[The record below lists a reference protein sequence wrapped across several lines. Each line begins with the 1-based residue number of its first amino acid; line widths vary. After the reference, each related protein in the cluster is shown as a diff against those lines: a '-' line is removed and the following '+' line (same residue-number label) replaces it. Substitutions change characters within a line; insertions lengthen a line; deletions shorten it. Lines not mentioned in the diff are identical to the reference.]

1 MIKKIA
7 LSLLVLFVFKVNAQ
21 NSTLY
26 GVVTD
31 SLQVP
36 LAYANV
42 IVKPQNTSINMS
54 FAITDEQGRYK
65 LELIK
70 NEQYTVS
77 VSFIGYQ
84 SQSFQLKISENT
96 TKNMVLK
103 QASELLNEVVI
114 IQQLPV
120 EVKED
125 TITYRTKSFVTGEE
139 RKLKAVLNKLPG
151 VEVDKS
157 GLVTVQGKRVT
168 HMLVEGKKFFGGG
181 SKLAVENIPANAVG
195 EVEVIDNYNE
205 IAMLK
210 GLEETDDMAMNIK
223 LKKDKKQF
231 TFGDVEAGKGN
242 EDFYVAHAGLFYYSP
257 KTRMNFIGDLNN
269 TGDKFFTLND
279 YVRFEGGA
287 GKAIGK
293 TGSIFSDSDSNF
305 SSFLGFEDVAKST
318 NKFAALNLS
327 TPISNTTEISGY
339 AVFSNTNTMLLN
351 KRTTQYL
358 FEDNA
363 FTEQLDKQKENKNNL
378 AIAKINLEHKPT
390 INSEWYFNSQLKYN
404 KVASESSNKLLIEVD
419 ETNFKLN
426 ATTNGLVVKQ
436 NAEWYKKYNKIHTTS
451 LIVNYKYNDN
461 NPESALLTSNVASEE
476 ENEESRIFQQIKS
489 KSNQLDAIF
498 KHFWRVGSK
507 SQLQTVIGNYYFN
520 ETYAT
525 DVLQENAEPS
535 FDGIDF
541 ENALNYTLNDAFL
554 GVNYK
559 FKQKKLIIEA
569 GGYIHN
575 YDWKILQN
583 NNVSNNKFS
592 FLPNFLAK
600 YAFYKSEKLQ
610 FTYALKNKFLKTA
623 QLVDNYTVLNY
634 NTFFKGNP
642 NLEFINY
649 HSARLLYTKFNLYNN
664 IILSSSIGYNK
675 KKEVVNNEIN
685 VVETNKFLTPI
696 LLEYPDVNWNFR
708 ADLYKRYGAFK
719 LRFTGRF
726 DISDYGQLI
735 NNKLSENQN
744 YTQYYTA
751 SVATNFEKAPNV
763 KIGYN
768 LRLSEYKATASINN
782 YITNEPYIEFDYVFL
797 NGFIFKID
805 YYKNTFK
812 NKTLS
817 QKDSYQLANASL
829 FYQKEDS
836 AWGFEIR
843 GSNLFNIEYKL
854 SNVINDFFITDTKN
868 YLIPRVFMFTVTYKL

>member
-7 LSLLVLFVFKVNAQ
+7 LVLLILLFSKVNAQ
-21 NSTLY
+21 NSSLN

-31 SLQVP
+31 SLQAP

-70 NEQYTVS
+70 NEQYAVS

-96 TKNMVLK
+96 SKNMVLK

-125 TITYRTKSFVTGEE
+125 TITYRTKAFVTGEE

-151 VEVDKS
+151 VDVDEN
-157 GLVTVQGKRVT
+157 GLVTVQGKKVT

-195 EVEVIDNYNE
+195 EVEVIDNYSE
-205 IAMLK
+205 ISMLK

-242 EDFYVAHAGLFYYSP
+242 DDFYAAHAGLFYYSP
-257 KTRMNFIGDLNN
+257 KTRVNFIGDLNN
-269 TGDKFFTLND
+269 TGDKFFTLSD
-279 YVRFEGGA
+279 YVRFEGGVD
-287 GKAIGK
+287 KALSK
-293 TGSIFSDSDSNF
+293 SGSMYDTSDSDF
-305 SSFLGFEDVAKST
+305 SAFMDFEDVAKST

-339 AVFSNTNTMLLN
+339 ALFSNTNTTLLN
-351 KRTTQYL
+351 NRITQYL
-358 FEDNA
+358 FEDNTY
-363 FTEQLDKQKENKNNL
+363 TEQLDEQEDNNNNL

-390 INSEWYFNSQLKYN
+390 LNSEWHFNSQLKYN
-404 KVASESSNKLLIEVD
+404 NVNSESANKLLIDVD
-419 ETNFKLN
+419 ETNFKLD
-426 ATTNGLVVKQ
+426 ATTSGLVFKQ
-436 NAEWYKKYNKIHTTS
+436 SAEWYKKYNKIHTTS
-451 LIVNYKYNDN
+451 LIINYKYDDN
-461 NPESALLTSNVASEE
+461 NPESNWFTGDVTSNEDY
-476 ENEESRIFQQIKS
+476 NIFQKIKS
-489 KSNQLDAIF
+489 KSSQLDAIF

-507 SQLQTVIGNYYFN
+507 SQLQTVVGNYYFN

-525 DVLQENAEPS
+525 NVFQENTDSS
-535 FDGIDF
+535 FDGMDL
-541 ENALNYTLNDAFL
+541 ENVLDYTLNDVFL

-559 FKQKKLIIEA
+559 FKQKKIIIEA

-575 YDWKILQN
+575 YDWNILQAN
-583 NNVSNNKFS
+583 SVNTNKFS
-592 FLPNFLAK
+592 FLPNFSAK
-600 YAFYKSEKLQ
+600 YSFYKSEKLH
-610 FTYALKNKFLKTA
+610 FTYAIKNQFLKTA
-623 QLVDNYTVLNY
+623 QLVDNYTLLNY

-649 HSARLLYTKFNLYNN
+649 HTARLLYTKFNLYKN
-664 IILSSSIGYNK
+664 IILSGSVGFNK
-675 KKEVVNNEIN
+675 KKEVVNNEIK
-685 VVETNKFLTPI
+685 VVETNKYLTPI
-696 LLEYPDVNWNFR
+696 LLEYPNVNWNFR
-708 ADLYKRYGAFK
+708 ADLYKRYGVFK

-735 NNKLSENQN
+735 DDQLSVNQN
-744 YTQYYTA
+744 YTQYYKT
-751 SVATNFEKAPNV
+751 SIATNFDKAPNV

-768 LRLSEYKATASINN
+768 LKLSEYKSTAASN
-782 YITNEPYIEFDYVFL
+782 YYVTHEPFIEFDYVFL
-797 NGFIFKID
+797 NGFIFKAD
-805 YYKNTFK
+805 YYSNTFK
-812 NKTLS
+812 NITSS
-817 QKDSYQLANASL
+817 QKDNYKLANASL
-829 FYQKEDS
+829 FYQKEGS
-836 AWGFEIR
+836 AWGFEIS
-843 GSNLFNIEYKL
+843 GDNLFNIEYKL
-854 SNVINDFFITDTKN
+854 SNVMNDFFITDTKN
-868 YLIPRVFMFTVTYKL
+868 YIIPRVYMFTVTYKL